1 MRVTTYAYPW
11 DLARLGVERA
21 LDEIR
26 SCGIDA
32 IDLASTYHPIDTL
45 SPRDGSP
52 RLFTNARGA
61 VYFPARTER
70 YGRIQPAVAAP
81 EICAVW
87 PEAAAHVSKLDLE
100 INAWTITLYQPW
112 IVDAHPE
119 CARTLP
125 SGDPIGSGVCPASDD
140 FREYFAAL
148 CEDIVDQFA
157 VNMIRLEGLAA
168 PTYDYGWLRPR
179 VLVEVSPLA
188 SELLAICFCASCRRR
203 GIDEGLDVE
212 ALRERVNDAIVAELE
227 GDQDAGRMRDR
238 SAALAADGE
247 LHAFLVQH
255 EQASVELAR
264 IAISR
269 VDASKVPRL
278 STMVWTPYSLLL
290 DDRTRGD
297 LQDELAL
304 AVGQLVGV
312 STQDAQRL
320 RSSPALAARP
330 IEFGVLLAPL
340 HSPATAAG
348 AERIERGLRGAA
360 ELGASEISLY
370 NFGLL
375 RENDVRDL
383 VTAVRTPRTS
393 RLERDPERRASRR
406 AAEGI
411 PPPSECDKGSS

>member
-11 DLARLGVERA
+11 DLARIGVERA
-21 LDEIR
+21 LQEIV

-32 IDLASTYHPIDTL
+32 LDLASTYHPIDTL

-52 RLFTNARGA
+52 RVFTNARGA

-70 YGRIQPAVAAP
+70 YGRIQPSVAAP

-87 PEAAAHVSKLDLE
+87 PEVAKHATKLDLE
-100 INAWTITLYQPW
+100 ISAWTITLYQPW

-148 CEDIVDQFA
+148 CADIVDQFA
-157 VNMIRLEGLAA
+157 VSMIRLEGLAA

-188 SELLAICFCASCRRR
+188 GELLAICFCVSCCRR

-212 ALRERVNDAIVAELE
+212 ALRQLVNDAIVAEIE
-227 GDQDAGRMRDR
+227 DPAGTPER
-238 SAALAADGE
+238 AANLAADAE

-255 EQASVELAR
+255 ERASVELAR
-264 IAISR
+264 IAVSR
-269 VDASKVPRL
+269 LDAATAPRL
-278 STMVWTPYSLLL
+278 STMVWTPYSQLL
-290 DDRTRGD
+290 DDHTRSD

-304 AVGQLVGV
+304 AVDQLVGV
-312 STQDAQRL
+312 SVHDAQRL
-320 RSSPALAARP
+320 RSSSALSERP
-330 IEFGVLLAPL
+330 VEFGVLLAPL

-370 NFGLL
+370 NYGLL
-375 RENDVRDL
+375 REKDVRDL
-383 VTAVRTPRTS
+383 VTAVRAP
-393 RLERDPERRASRR
+393 L
-406 AAEGI
+406 
-411 PPPSECDKGSS
+411 

>member
-21 LDEIR
+21 LQEIV

-61 VYFPARTER
+61 VYFPARAER
-70 YGRIQPAVAAP
+70 YGRIQPSMATP

-87 PEAAAHVSKLDLE
+87 PEVAERASALDLE
-100 INAWTITLYQPW
+100 VNAWTIALYQPW

-125 SGDPIGSGVCPASDD
+125 SGDPIGSGVCPASED
-140 FREYFAAL
+140 FREYFAVL

-157 VNMIRLEGLAA
+157 VSMIRLEGLAA

-188 SELLAICFCASCRRR
+188 NELLSICFCASCRRR
-203 GIDEGLDVE
+203 GTDAGLDVE
-212 ALRERVNDAIVAELE
+212 ALRQRVNDAIVAELE
-227 GDQDAGRMRDR
+227 GDQDAAGMPDR
-238 SAALAADGE
+238 SANLATDAE

-255 EQASVELAR
+255 ERASVELAR
-264 IAISR
+264 AAVSR
-269 VDASKVPRL
+269 IDSSKAPRL
-278 STMVWTPYSLLL
+278 STMVWTPYSMLL
-290 DDRTRGD
+290 DDRTRGE
-297 LQDELAL
+297 LQDELAV
-304 AVGQLVGV
+304 AVDQLVGV
-312 STQDAQRL
+312 SAQDAQRL

-330 IEFGVLLAPL
+330 AEFGVLLAPL

-370 NFGLL
+370 NYGLL

-383 VTAVRTPRTS
+383 VTAVRTPLT
-393 RLERDPERRASRR
+393 
-406 AAEGI
+406 
-411 PPPSECDKGSS
+411 